1 MHRATHGS
9 PCTML
14 RTMPCTTHCVHGK
27 DDARHYIFS
36 RYMQPTD
43 MRLLRFVRQNSCARQ
58 RECSIRPDL
67 NFSERRRVLC
77 HLITYCRS

>member
-9 PCTML
+9 PCTMLCTMLRTML

-43 MRLLRFVRQNSCARQ
+43 MRLLRFVR
-58 RECSIRPDL
+58 L
-67 NFSERRRVLC
+67 NG
-77 HLITYCRS
+77 

>member
-1 MHRATHGS
+1 MGKKFCVSCEECPCTVPLTAHHA

-14 RTMPCTTHCVHGK
+14 RTTHCVHGK

-43 MRLLRFVRQNSCARQ
+43 MRLLRFVR
-58 RECSIRPDL
+58 L
-67 NFSERRRVLC
+67 NG
-77 HLITYCRS
+77 